1 MASKNFEMPL
11 PFRLV
16 KQVPPKAWELCDK
29 CMELK
34 SKMQWNDLC
43 ILPIGAGF
51 SVADAIG
58 YIPPRDAHK
67 ISALYAWRKYKEI
80 YSFDDDFAQILME
93 QGEDDMDIPID
104 ILLQLPYPCIYIQF
118 GKEGMFCFF
127 EHDVNTNHMEFRM
140 WRIDDTSDAKIENGE
155 PIILHIDGK
164 STCKE
169 SVQKLID
176 DGRRYVKDSS
186 LSETA
191 IAYRNYM
198 DENPEIMGKLYAR
211 YLQLVLYICADNSE
225 REENAK
231 QKTVTKRSSDY
242 SKKPKDVFREI
253 RKWDVGFRIGS
264 MIRKAKQ
271 TEHSNEQ
278 RSESTTRSG
287 GTKAPHTRRGHWHH
301 FWIGKMDGERKL
313 ILKWVAPMFINGN
326 EDDVITTIHEVKGD
340 TDV

>member
-1 MASKNFEMPL
+1 MGLNS
-11 PFRLV
+11 
-16 KQVPPKAWELCDK
+16 
-29 CMELK
+29 
-34 SKMQWNDLC
+34 
-43 ILPIGAGF
+43 
-51 SVADAIG
+51 
-58 YIPPRDAHK
+58 Y
-67 ISALYAWRKYKEI
+67 EI

-104 ILLQLPYPCIYIQF
+104 ILLQLPYPCIYIKF
-118 GKEGMFCFF
+118 GKEGLFCFF
-127 EHDVNTNHMEFRM
+127 EHDVPHNQFEFRM
-140 WRIDDTSDAKIENGE
+140 WHLNDTSDTKFEDGE
-155 PIILHIDGK
+155 SLILHIEEK
-164 STCKE
+164 RTFSE
-169 SVQKLID
+169 SVLKTVNEGKKNVPD
-176 DGRRYVKDSS
+176 TM
-186 LSETA
+186 LSKEDA
-191 IAYRNYM
+191 ASRNFNA
-198 DENPEIMGKLYAR
+198 EHPEFLGKLYAR
-211 YLQLVLYICADNSE
+211 YLQLVLYICAENSE
-225 REENAK
+225 REENAI
-231 QKTVTKRSSDY
+231 QKSVTRRSNDY
-242 SKKPKDVFREI
+242 TKKPKDVFREI

>member
-16 KQVPPKAWELCDK
+16 KQVPPKAWELCEK

-58 YIPPRDAHK
+58 YIPLRDAHK

-104 ILLQLPYPCIYIQF
+104 ILLQLPYPY
-118 GKEGMFCFF
+118 
-127 EHDVNTNHMEFRM
+127 T
-140 WRIDDTSDAKIENGE
+140 
-155 PIILHIDGK
+155 
-164 STCKE
+164 
-169 SVQKLID
+169 
-176 DGRRYVKDSS
+176 
-186 LSETA
+186 
-191 IAYRNYM
+191 
-198 DENPEIMGKLYAR
+198 
-211 YLQLVLYICADNSE
+211 
-225 REENAK
+225 
-231 QKTVTKRSSDY
+231 
-242 SKKPKDVFREI
+242 KKPKDVFCGI
-253 RKWDVGFRIGS
+253 RKWDVGFRIGN

-271 TEHSNEQ
+271 AGRSMEQNTELTS
-278 RSESTTRSG
+278 RSG
-287 GTKAPHTRRGHWHH
+287 GTKAPHTRRGHRHH

-326 EDDVITTIHEVKGD
+326 DDDVITTIHEVKGD
-340 TDV
+340 NNV